1 MENRTIEFKMM
12 LREIELFNNDHFS
25 GNEESFARVDKALG
39 FCRDRITN
47 MAGVKQQLKNQF
59 EKQNMKDAT
68 DEKLKE
74 NLGVSSSK
82 IKEIIDSTDETDDYD
97 KIIDASIKMIE
108 CQYEKAASE
117 SEKREHIKM
126 QLDGLKEE
134 EVMLNECFGML
145 KDFWIDMQPKI
156 QASQIK
162 RGNISNLPEVSNISI
177 LLGKNEKCFLKLEG
191 IELYEDRAIRDTT
204 GGYGGFGFRV
214 AKGISFRVGGFKARG
229 ESHMEKR
236 CIDKGTLYVT
246 NKRYIFDGSTKNID
260 GDLREVISVEAYD
273 DGIKIS
279 RANKRDE
286 VFVGDLNGEHIGAV
300 ISGLV
305 KYLK

>member
-12 LREIELFNNDHFS
+12 LHEIELFNKDHFA
-25 GNEESFARVDKALG
+25 GNEESFAKVDKALG
-39 FCRDRITN
+39 FCKDRITN
-47 MAGVKQQLKNQF
+47 MVGVKQQLKTQF

-68 DEKLKE
+68 DEKLRE
-74 NLGVSSSK
+74 NIGVSRSE
-82 IKEIIDSTDETDDYD
+82 IEEIINSADENDDYD

-108 CQYEKAASE
+108 CQYEKTPSE
-117 SEKREHIKM
+117 SEKQEQKM
-126 QLDGLKEE
+126 QIDGLEE
-134 EVMLNECFGML
+134 EKVMLNECFDML
-145 KDFWIDMQPKI
+145 KDFWLEWQPKI

-162 RGNISNLPEVSNISI
+162 RGDISNLPEILNVPI
-177 LLGKNEKCFLKLEG
+177 LLGKDEKCFLKFEG
-191 IELYEDRAIRDTT
+191 IELYEDRSIRDTT

-236 CIDKGTLYVT
+236 RIDKGALYVT

-260 GDLREVISVEAYD
+260 GYLKEVISVEAYD
-273 DGIKIS
+273 DGLKIS

-286 VFVGDLNGEHIGAV
+286 VFVGDINGENIGAV

-305 KYLK
+305 KNLK